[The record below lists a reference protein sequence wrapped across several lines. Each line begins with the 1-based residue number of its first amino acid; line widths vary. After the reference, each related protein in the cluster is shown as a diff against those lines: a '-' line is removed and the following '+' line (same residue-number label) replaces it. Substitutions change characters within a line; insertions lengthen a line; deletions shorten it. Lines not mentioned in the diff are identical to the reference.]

1 MNAYYQKAH
10 RTITVAD
17 THPLDITVGD
27 KLISFIC
34 AIVSA
39 LTSDVAI
46 VIEKISVSALLFVA
60 FFGVIGSM
68 ENGSIGMLAGTML
81 CLIITL
87 VEFISLKGMVKAVKS

>member
-1 MNAYYQKAH
+1 MNAYYQN
-10 RTITVAD
+10 
-17 THPLDITVGD
+17 THIGSGARYIPETHTGD
-27 KLISFIC
+27 RLISFLC
-34 AIVSA
+34 AIA
-39 LTSDVAI
+39 AI
-46 VIEKISVSALLFVA
+46 LSSRVFAVITRAVVCTGGFIG